1 MWTLDF
7 GGADGVLDVGSESP
21 STSFIF
27 SSRST
32 VALSRAREEPS
43 VLSIGRKLQKIL
55 RYSEIQ
61 ISLQDIASRED
72 KLEFIDIGANRGDF
86 IDLALSLPVTSFITG
101 FEPIPTLNSA
111 LQKKYQRKPNVTI
124 RSEAISSKDEV
135 RSFNIN
141 ISRPELSSFEIL
153 TPSGQESY
161 KASNIEMLQVE
172 SITLDSFLKNRPM
185 ISFFLKI
192 DAQGHDYE
200 ILNSLSWGAVSRIKY
215 ILCEVPINPIYENSR
230 SWFDYFSLIY
240 SLGFEPLAFQ
250 RVAVNKVGH
259 LIETDVLLRN
269 TKV

>member
-1 MWTLDF
+1 MWTSDLS
-7 GGADGVLDVGSESP
+7 GADGILDVDP
-21 STSFIF
+21 V
-27 SSRST
+27 SRST
-32 VALSRAREEPS
+32 SVLFRVRFILAPNNAREDPG
-43 VLSIGRKLQKIL
+43 VFSIKRKLRKIL
-55 RYSEIQ
+55 RHSEMQ
-61 ISLQDIASRED
+61 ISLKDIASRED
-72 KLEFIDIGANRGDF
+72 ELEFIDIGANRGDF

-141 ISRPELSSFEIL
+141 ISRPELSSFEKL

-185 ISFFLKI
+185 IPFFLKV
-192 DAQGHDYE
+192 DAQGHDYD

-215 ILCEVPINPIYENSR
+215 ILCEVPINPIYENSC

-250 RVAVNKVGH
+250 RVAVNKFGH

-269 TKV
+269 RNL